1 MDKQIKGAWMD
12 GWMDGWM
19 VWKCFFFVCLCVYHD
34 YDYDYDSDYRDFMTL
49 LYSIAKPV
57 EFQNW

>member
-1 MDKQIKGAWMD
+1 MD